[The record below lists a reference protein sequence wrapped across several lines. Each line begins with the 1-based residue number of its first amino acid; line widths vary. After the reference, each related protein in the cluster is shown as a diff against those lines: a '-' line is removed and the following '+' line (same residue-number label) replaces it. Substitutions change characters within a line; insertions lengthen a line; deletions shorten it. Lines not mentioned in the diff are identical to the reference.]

1 MRRLLAAMGAA
12 EEAVA
17 SAAVAVPALFV
28 GGTPDPALSLF
39 SLLSSLSTLRATTSF
54 GCVI

>member
-1 MRRLLAAMGAA
+1 MGAA

-28 GGTPDPALSLF
+28 GGAPVPALSLSF
-39 SLLSSLSTLRATTSF
+39 LSSLSTLRATTSF